1 MRRKY
6 LYRTLLLSN
15 ILLVLANPDFH
26 EGKVKADEKTN
37 TAEVKLQF
45 ENFEISKEDF
55 TDFQIPEAN
64 PYTAPPSS
72 PQEAPK
78 SVENNTTTS
87 LEIQTVPQSNEV
99 EFVTETAIGTNPDKD
114 IEKTADRDTDT
125 KLSTSENLVPNRP
138 FRRVSNNDSDDIDPK
153 FEEKV
158 QQYLTNL
165 TPEEHQGTSKNSYL
179 LSPYFK

>member
-45 ENFEISKEDF
+45 ENFETSKEDF

-78 SVENNTTTS
+78 TIQQLAWKFKQFPNQMKLNS
-87 LEIQTVPQSNEV
+87 L
-99 EFVTETAIGTNPDKD
+99 
-114 IEKTADRDTDT
+114 
-125 KLSTSENLVPNRP
+125 
-138 FRRVSNNDSDDIDPK
+138 RRL
-153 FEEKV
+153 
-158 QQYLTNL
+158 Q
-165 TPEEHQGTSKNSYL
+165 
-179 LSPYFK
+179 